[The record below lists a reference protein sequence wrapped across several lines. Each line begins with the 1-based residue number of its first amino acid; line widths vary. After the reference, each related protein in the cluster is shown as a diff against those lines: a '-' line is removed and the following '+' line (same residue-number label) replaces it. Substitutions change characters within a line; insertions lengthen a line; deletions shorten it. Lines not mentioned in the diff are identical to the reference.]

1 MHEGGVLLE
10 EGRVYSM
17 GVGGSCSR
25 HNPRSVQSHP
35 RRISHSRKE
44 THSSQRRASTIRPE
58 LKMPCGAR
66 EGAGHVSQVW
76 VRSVRMFRKDL
87 GLNRVGMKGVIAS
100 SGYAERWLI

>member
-66 EGAGHVSQVW
+66 EGAVVPEH
-76 VRSVRMFRKDL
+76 RSLRGGACFSS
-87 GLNRVGMKGVIAS
+87 VGP
-100 SGYAERWLI
+100 ERQDVPKRPWA